1 VCSIIISILTNF
13 YICSIQRYLTWNRS
27 GQMPLPYSLRCL
39 NGSASWCCIC
49 NGGRSSAAT
58 PWIDVMVP
66 WASQRAGLYA
76 PLKQNSAASLGA
88 PRAKFFAEREGR
100 QRNIAAVCFWAF
112 SGRPRNTDLYASLK
126 NRSAASLGAP
136 RAKFFAER
144 EGRPRN
150 IAAVCFWAFSGRPC
164 GAGQKTGCVCNILLL
179 FPFRVVK
186 GKANFIKGQDY
197 ELRTYREFL
206 VLVA

>member
-1 VCSIIISILTNF
+1 MCSIIISILTNF

-100 QRNIAAVCFWAF
+100 
-112 SGRPRNTDLYASLK
+112 
-126 NRSAASLGAP
+126 
-136 RAKFFAER
+136 
-144 EGRPRN
+144 PRN